1 MKYKVHNELS
11 VGSIYEVDPDA
22 ADIFVLPLT
31 EPLTTI
37 AIKNAEPGTSVD
49 LVLKQSVTGRKAQWA
64 TNIQFAFFRTPKLAF
79 DVGFADKISLLTLDG
94 QNWIASTD
102 AGWFNA

>member
-1 MKYKVHNELS
+1 MKYTVKTETTVPNTYQVNPLL
-11 VGSIYEVDPDA
+11 

-37 AIKNAEPGTSVD
+37 AINNSDPGTSVE
-49 LVLKQSVTGRKAQWA
+49 LVLKQKVGGRKVQWA
-64 TNIQFAFFRTPKLAF
+64 SNIQFAFKRTPKLAYEA
-79 DVGFADKISLLTLDG
+79 GYADKINLLTLDG
-94 QNWIASTD
+94 TNWIASYD